1 MTALPAAELPAAQ
14 LANPATPRDSS
25 LAERLEIVTRLA
37 RRLFR
42 VPIVTLSLRH
52 GGRLRLVAC
61 QGVPVTSVGSEIAFD
76 AATMASSG
84 PLVLRDARVDPRFS
98 SHTWVTGKPYIRFYA
113 GTLIV
118 GPDGSKAGILGVA
131 DREASALAEGDL
143 MVLRDL
149 AKLVETELAV
159 MALSKSRAV
168 LAEQSERLRR
178 RALVDT
184 RTQLWNRHAMFEL
197 LDREFHRARRERE
210 NVGVILAEIDQY
222 AALEAVPGSTAVTD
236 AVLTEVSQR
245 IKAVVRRSDTCARF
259 APNEFLIFLS
269 RCDLANAERLADRMR
284 HQVRRAP
291 ISTPRGELPL
301 SITVGV
307 AAATPDSDWNPDT
320 LVRAA
325 EEAMD
330 EARSAGDDRVV
341 SRSL

>member
-1 MTALPAAELPAAQ
+1 MSALPAAQ
-14 LANPATPRDSS
+14 LAADTPRDSS
-25 LAERLEIVTRLA
+25 LAERLEIVTRVA

-61 QGVPVTSVGSEIAFD
+61 QGVPVTAVGSENAFD
-76 AATMASSG
+76 AATLASAG
-84 PLVLRDARVDPRFS
+84 PVVLRDARTDPRFS
-98 SHTWVTGKPYIRFYA
+98 QHTWVTGKPYIRFYA
-113 GTLIV
+113 GILIV
-118 GPDGSKAGILGVA
+118 GPDGTKAGVLGVA

-143 MVLRDL
+143 MLLRDL
-149 AKLVETELAV
+149 GKLVETELAV
-159 MALSKSRAV
+159 MSLSKSRAA
-168 LAEQSERLRR
+168 LAEQGERLRR

-197 LDREFHRARRERE
+197 LDREFHRARRERD
-210 NVGVILAEIDQY
+210 NVAVILAEIDQY
-222 AALEAVPGSTAVTD
+222 AALEAGAAASAVTD
-236 AVLTEVSQR
+236 AVLAEVTHR
-245 IKAVVRRSDTCARF
+245 IKGVVRRSDTCARF
-259 APNEFLIFLS
+259 APNEFLIFLP

-284 HQVRRAP
+284 HQVRRSTVA
-291 ISTPRGELPL
+291 TPRGDL
-301 SITVGV
+301 SLSVTVGV

-330 EARSAGDDRVV
+330 EARATGEDRVF

>member
-1 MTALPAAELPAAQ
+1 MAAMNALPAAK
-14 LANPATPRDSS
+14 LAVETPRDSS
-25 LAERLEIVTRLA
+25 LAERLEIVTRVA

-61 QGVPVTSVGSEIAFD
+61 QGVPVTAVGSENAFD
-76 AATMASSG
+76 AATMASAG
-84 PLVLRDARVDPRFS
+84 PVVLRDARVDARFAQ
-98 SHTWVTGKPYIRFYA
+98 HTWVSGKPYIRFYA

-118 GPDGSKAGILGVA
+118 GPDGSKAGVLGVA
-131 DREASALAEGDL
+131 DREAAALAEGDL
-143 MVLRDL
+143 MLLRDL
-149 AKLVETELAV
+149 GKLVETELAV

-168 LAEQSERLRR
+168 LVEQGERLRR

-210 NVGVILAEIDQY
+210 NVAVILAEIDQY
-222 AALEAVPGSTAVTD
+222 AALDGAPGSTTVTD
-236 AVLTEVSQR
+236 AVLTEVSHR
-245 IKAVVRRSDTCARF
+245 IKGVVRRSDTCARF

-284 HQVRRAP
+284 HQVRRTPVA
-291 ISTPRGELPL
+291 TPRGDLPL
-301 SITVGV
+301 TITVGV
-307 AAATPDSDWNPDT
+307 AAATADSDWNPDT

-330 EARSAGDDRVV
+330 EARTAGDDRLV